1 MRRAKGLL
9 ELSRR
14 DFCVIA
20 GSLTLF
26 GCTDGGAG
34 AIHTGPLG
42 NDDGTPI
49 DAPVGVGTDGGVD
62 AAGSSPDAMMGAVCA
77 GTPTDVGAPTAFTLN
92 TPVYFAS
99 GRFFVV
105 RDAGGVYAFTAS
117 CTHEGVTCAVSGT
130 KIRCPRHGALF
141 TFNGAI
147 VSGPVSKPL
156 VHYSMC
162 TMASGHL
169 GVTTSSIVPATTRL
183 NA

>member
-1 MRRAKGLL
+1 MRRAAGLV

-14 DFCVIA
+14 EFCALA
-20 GSLTLF
+20 GTLTLF
-26 GCTDGGAG
+26 GCTDGDTG
-34 AIHTGPLG
+34 AIRTGPLG
-42 NDDGTPI
+42 GGDDGQPI
-49 DAPVGVGTDGGVD
+49 DAPAGVGGD
-62 AAGSSPDAMMGAVCA
+62 AATTADASMGAVCT
-77 GTPTDVGAPTAFTLN
+77 GSPTDVGAPTAFAMN
-92 TPVYFAS
+92 TPVYIAS

-105 RDAGGVYAFTAS
+105 RDAGGVYAFSAS
-117 CTHEGVTCAVSGT
+117 CTHEGVTCAVSSG

-141 TFNGAI
+141 TFNGAV

-183 NA
+183 VA

>member
-1 MRRAKGLL
+1 MRRAAGLV

-14 DFCVIA
+14 EFCALA
-20 GSLTLF
+20 GTLTLF
-26 GCTDGGAG
+26 GCTDGDTG

-42 NDDGTPI
+42 GGDDGPPI
-49 DAPVGVGTDGGVD
+49 DASTAVGDG
-62 AAGSSPDAMMGAVCA
+62 AITPDATTGAVCT
-77 GTPTDVGAPTAFTLN
+77 GSPTDVGAPTAFAMN

-105 RDAGGVYAFTAS
+105 RDAGGVYAVSAS
-117 CTHEGVTCAVSGT
+117 CTHEGVTCTVSSA
-130 KIRCPRHGALF
+130 KFRCPRHGALF
-141 TFNGAI
+141 TLNGAV

-169 GVTTSSIVPATTRL
+169 GVITSSIVPATTRL
-183 NA
+183 VA